1 MRLLNF
7 GADKSGLHS
16 YCLPAPDTVNAV
28 SLSASV
34 AESIT
39 IPSGAKYVIF
49 SATADFYAN
58 YSTTA
63 TVPGDTTDGS
73 ASELNP
79 TGRRLTGEGM
89 NPAVTAI
96 SVISADTCIITASF
110 YA

>member
-1 MRLLNF
+1 MRQLNF
-7 GADKSGLHS
+7 GTDKDGNHS
-16 YCLPAPDTVNAV
+16 YHLPAPDATQVMAR
-28 SLSASV
+28 SLAAST

-39 IPSGAKYVIF
+39 VPAGAKYVVF

-63 TVPGDTTDGS
+63 TVPLDTTDGS

-79 TGRRLTGEGM
+79 TGRIVGGLI
-89 NPAVTAI
+89 PAISTI
-96 SVISADTCIITASF
+96 SVISADACIVTASF